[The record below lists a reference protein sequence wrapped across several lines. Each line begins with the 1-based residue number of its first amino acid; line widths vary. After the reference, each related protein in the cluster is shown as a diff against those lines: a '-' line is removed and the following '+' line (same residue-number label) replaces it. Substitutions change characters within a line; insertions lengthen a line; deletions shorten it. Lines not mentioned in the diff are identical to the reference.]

1 MELKALLLVSSLA
14 SVELSVKKIN
24 LALTHVLLVSLRVVL
39 LFGDLTLNIF
49 KFALALLDRSI
60 KLHSLLS
67 SVLQVLLKIGNLTGE
82 LALAGA
88 ILSILLLDLGQVLE
102 LNSLALEDAALHI
115 LDKLLLFLAEE
126 LILQLHAMDFL
137 LHRDDLSLTDGRVK
151 SVLHLFLKL
160 VLAFPEED
168 LLLSVDDVDEDVG
181 LLLLELSD
189 LILKLDRLVLHFLE
203 LLLELHLDVE
213 VVISE
218 LLLPLV
224 VLVDEVIEL
233 VHLKDLILLG
243 NFELADS
250 LLMALNF
257 GIDPDLLLVKD
268 GLLGAEVVTFA
279 VNLALLLLALD
290 QLDLVRDPVFL
301 HVGGLFI
308 DLLNLLL
315 DIVAMVLSRANE
327 LILLAIATV
336 LEGGALTIQTID
348 FKGLLLDSQQAVLD
362 VLLDLSHIIL
372 LLLELSNEV
381 VKLLLKHLV
390 LSLSVEVIK
399 THTRDLIGVVL
410 DLNLLLADGLIGDL
424 GLLEQVS
431 RALLDSLLLTGVR
444 DDVVT
449 DGLGLSVKLHD
460 ALVENV
466 VLGAHVRHFLLH
478 AC

>member
-1 MELKALLLVSSLA
+1 MQWSRDLGILTGCDFGVALALELKALLLVGSLA
-14 SVELSVKKIN
+14 SVELSVKKVN
-24 LALTHVLLVSLRVVL
+24 LALTHVLLVSLRLVL
-39 LFGDLTLNIF
+39 LFSDLTLHVF
-49 KFALALLDRSI
+49 KFALALLNRGI

-67 SVLQVLLKIGNLTGE
+67 SVLQVLLKIGDLTGE

-88 ILSILLLDLGQVLE
+88 ILSVLLLDLGKVLE

-115 LDKLLLFLAEE
+115 LDQLLLLLAEE

-181 LLLLELSD
+181 LLLLQLGD
-189 LILKLDRLVLHFLE
+189 LVLELDRLVLHFLE
-203 LLLELHLDVE
+203 LLLKLHLDVE

-233 VHLKDLILLG
+233 VHLEDLVLLR

-268 GLLGAEVVTFA
+268 GLLGAEVIAFA
-279 VNLALLLLALD
+279 VDLALLFLALD
-290 QLDLVRDPVFL
+290 QLNLVRDPVLL

-308 DLLNLLL
+308 DFLDLLL
-315 DIVAMVLSRANE
+315 DVVAVVLGRANK
-327 LILLAIATV
+327 LVFLAIAAV
-336 LEGGALTIQTID
+336 LEGGALTVKTID
-348 FKGLLLDSQQAVLD
+348 FKSLLLDSQQSVLD
-362 VLLDLSHIIL
+362 VLLDLCHIIL
-372 LLLELSNEV
+372 FLLELRNQV
-381 VKLLLKHLV
+381 V
-390 LSLSVEVIK
+390 
-399 THTRDLIGVVL
+399 
-410 DLNLLLADGLIGDL
+410 
-424 GLLEQVS
+424 
-431 RALLDSLLLTGVR
+431 
-444 DDVVT
+444 
-449 DGLGLSVKLHD
+449 
-460 ALVENV
+460 
-466 VLGAHVRHFLLH
+466 
-478 AC
+478 